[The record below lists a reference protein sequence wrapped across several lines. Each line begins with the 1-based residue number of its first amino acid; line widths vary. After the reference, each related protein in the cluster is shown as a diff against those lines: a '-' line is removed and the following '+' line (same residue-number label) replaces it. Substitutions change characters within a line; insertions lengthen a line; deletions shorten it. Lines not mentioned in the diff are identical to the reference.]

1 MNNSTIAKAIEKT
14 IQEYNKKYNKNATIY
29 DVFNYNYK
37 ANTIQIFEGIK
48 CGQFSCKTLKL
59 EIEGDTKNE

>member
-29 DVFNYNYK
+29 DVLNYDSK
-37 ANTIQIFEGIK
+37 SNTIQIFEDVFNEQPNYRTISLIIGD
-48 CGQFSCKTLKL
+48 
-59 EIEGDTKNE
+59 IENE

>member
-29 DVFNYNYK
+29 DIFNYYSST
-37 ANTIQIFEGIK
+37 NTIQIFEYDEY
-48 CGQFSCKTLKL
+48 GQPGCKTLKL
-59 EIEGDTKNE
+59 EIEGE